1 MGFGGKVLK
10 PFAPQGR
17 RPHSKRPRRRLS
29 AKTYTA
35 RYADEKA

>member
-1 MGFGGKVLK
+1 MGCEGKVLK

-17 RPHSKRPRRRLS
+17 RLHSKKPRRRSS

>member
-10 PFAPQGR
+10 PFAPQVR
-17 RPHSKRPRRRLS
+17 RPHSKKLRRRLS
-29 AKTYTA
+29 VKTYIA